1 MPDGGGCRFGF
12 RVRGPLTGSR
22 LLCDWQTAFAA
33 YAGADPAAKCGEEA
47 YLSAFAFPDEFADHM
62 RATGSP
68 RGFAG
73 RCWAPWGWLDIDR
86 EGDPQAALDDAKSAA
101 FALCDRL
108 GFDEG
113 ELLCAFSGGKGWH
126 LGFPLVSLQAA
137 PSHDFA
143 ATVRRLCETVAAGV
157 GVAIDA
163 GVYDRQRC
171 FRAPNSRHP
180 RTGLHKRLLA
190 LPELIAAGVET
201 VRRLAEHPEPFE
213 VPAAGPCPR
222 ALRTAWDDAAREVAA
237 QRDAATERQ
246 RAIEAGE
253 ATPRLLRLTRDFIAG
268 GAPAGGGDPERDR
281 LNGEGRHRRL
291 FAAAANLAECG
302 APWAL
307 VWELLR
313 EPALDC
319 GLPPSDA
326 ERQARDGFA
335 RGSGKAVAR

>member
-1 MPDGGGCRFGF
+1 MPAGEACRLGF

-22 LLCDWQTAFAA
+22 LLCDWQAAFAA
-33 YAGADPAAKCGEEA
+33 YAAADAAAKCGEEG
-47 YLSAFAFPDEFADHM
+47 YLSAFCFPDEFADHM

-73 RCWAPWGWLDIDR
+73 RCWSAWAWLDIDR
-86 EGDPQAALDDAKSAA
+86 EGDPQAALGDAKAAA

-113 ELLCAFSGGKGWH
+113 DLLCAFSGGKGFH
-126 LGFPLVSLQAA
+126 VGFPLASLQAA
-137 PSHDFA
+137 PSPDFA
-143 ATVRRLCETVAAGV
+143 ATVRRLCETFAAGV

-171 FRAPNSRHP
+171 FRSPNSRHP
-180 RTGLHKRLLA
+180 RTGLHKRLLTV
-190 LPELIAAGVET
+190 PDLIAAGVGT

-213 VPAAGPCPR
+213 VPEAGPCPP
-222 ALRTAWDDAAREVAA
+222 ALRTAWDEASREVAA

-281 LNGEGRHRRL
+281 AAGEGRHRRT
-291 FAAAANLAECG
+291 FAAAANLGECG
-302 APWAL
+302 APLPL
-307 VWELLR
+307 VLDLLM
-313 EPALDC
+313 EPATDC

-326 ERQARDGFA
+326 ERQIRDGFA
-335 RGSGKAVAR
+335 RGSGRAAAR